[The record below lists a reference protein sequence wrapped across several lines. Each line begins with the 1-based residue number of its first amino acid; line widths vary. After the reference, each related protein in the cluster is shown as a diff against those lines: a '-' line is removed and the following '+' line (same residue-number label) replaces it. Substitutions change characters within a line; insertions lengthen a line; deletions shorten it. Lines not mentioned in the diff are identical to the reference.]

1 MDTNSSFVVTC
12 FIIDDEQAAHTA
24 LRRLIASVPWL
35 KITGQSY
42 SSSEAAKMIIA
53 KRPDLLFLDVKMP
66 GLSGLELH
74 SRIDPPKPH
83 VILTTAFREYAFEG
97 YEHDAI
103 AFLLKP
109 FSMSRFH
116 SAVTKAKELLMAK
129 AVQLQGSAVYIAD
142 DDSDHDQAAAQ
153 LPFEDDSIWI
163 YSGKKHHHFKLHEI
177 YAVQGLKDYVK
188 VHSSMGVIVVKGNIG
203 SIERKLPASEFVRI
217 HRSYIV
223 NRSAIRVI
231 EGNTLKMPDGV
242 NFTIP
247 ASKNKESVIEKL
259 LNRKRRL

>member
-12 FIIDDEQAAHTA
+12 LIIDDEQASHTA
-24 LRRLIASVPWL
+24 LQRLIASVPWL

-42 SSSEAAKMIIA
+42 SSAQAIEMIRA

-66 GLSGLELH
+66 GISGLELLGK
-74 SRIDPPKPH
+74 IDSPKPQ

-109 FSMSRFH
+109 FSMSRFN
-116 SAVTKAKELLMAK
+116 SAVSKIKELFVTKNAQ
-129 AVQLQGSAVYIAD
+129 AHVSAAHN
-142 DDSDHDQAAAQ
+142 SDHDQAAAQ
-153 LPFEDDSIWI
+153 LPFEEDDSIWI

-188 VHSSMGVIVVKGNIG
+188 VHSSMGVIIVKGNIG

-223 NRSAIRVI
+223 NRSAIRII
-231 EGNTLKMPDGV
+231 EGNTLKMPGGV

-247 ASKNKESVIEKL
+247 ASKSKESVIEKL